1 MPVGSGLGTTL
12 TKLLMLICHVDGQV
26 NIAASSPILG
36 IIMPLLK
43 MC

>member
-12 TKLLMLICHVDGQV
+12 TKLLIRHVDGQV